1 MNDDIKKTLRTPN
14 TNFPLRGNLV
24 ELDKK
29 IEEYWN
35 SIDLYKTIQNARQ
48 NKEQFVL
55 HQGPPFTN
63 GHFHIGHGLT
73 GALKAIVVATFNIL
87 GYRPEVILGFDCH
100 GLPIETRI
108 KSLGQLSKKEFY
120 NSCQKFSQSWID
132 IQKPESQKLC
142 YIHSKEHYST
152 MKGLPNIYEAF
163 SKLLLKGDVL
173 IKNKPI
179 IWSVAYKCNIPDI
192 DIEYKNKKSTAM
204 YLYHQVKG
212 HEFGLLIFTTTPWSI
227 FDNMF
232 ICINK
237 NFEYALIEHENKIM
251 YVAKDSLPH
260 LNELIF
266 KNNYNIISTIKG
278 TDLLTKNYTYIHA
291 IYEHECHILHGDH
304 VSTDGTGL
312 VHTAPAHGPEDYHVA
327 YTVNKRHEKV
337 VDLVTE
343 DGFVIHNGDKIHII
357 DDINKILHILDKNIV
372 FSHNIE
378 HSYPF
383 YKDQPLI
390 YKTSEQVYL
399 NIDRV
404 RDEVIKQLNN
414 IQVSPDNL
422 MERLKNAIKTREEW
436 CVSRNRTYGVPL
448 ALFVHKIHRTLLID
462 TNVQNLIIE
471 QMRIDPT
478 YFLTDDCIN
487 ILPEQHKNNYE
498 PYIGV
503 LDCWVDSACVSP
515 VIVPTFEINPVST
528 VYLEGKDQLRGWFNS
543 AAFFSVMLNG
553 KLPYK
558 GVITHGFVVNDKREK
573 MSKSKDN
580 SISLSEVFEKIGLD
594 VFFILI
600 ADSNFK
606 DDVAVSPHAFE
617 QAKIK
622 YMKFRGV
629 LRYLCSVVEYGHRP
643 LSKITSTIEKA
654 FLWKLRTTIEEYIS
668 LSKEYEIHFV
678 FNLINN
684 FIVDLSSTY
693 LNACKD
699 CLYADGNTIR
709 RSEVIHTCYLML
721 NAILMMMAP
730 FIPRTC
736 EEVFLHI
743 KNLGIFKGNTVHEF
757 DLTEFYNNLCKLT
770 NGFDSDF
777 TLYEEVSTNV
787 IPLINVEIEALKQ
800 SKQINKN
807 SDLILELQIKDT
819 RAFELVQCITGVS
832 DVLYSDESKI
842 LLSNEQQCIRCSK
855 RSDKQLCKRCD
866 DFIRSNA
873 S

>member
-29 IEEYWN
+29 ITEYWN
-35 SIDLYKTIQNARQ
+35 TIDLYETLQKARQ
-48 NKEQFVL
+48 NKEPFVL

-63 GHFHIGHGLT
+63 GRFHIGHGLT

-87 GYRPEVILGFDCH
+87 GYRPEVILGWDCH

-108 KSLGQLSKKEFY
+108 KSLGQLSKHEFY
-120 NSCQKFSQSWID
+120 NECRKFSQSWIE

-142 YIHSKEHYST
+142 YIHSKDYYST
-152 MKGLPNIYEAF
+152 MRGLPRIYEAF

-212 HEFGLLIFTTTPWSI
+212 QNFGLLIFTTTPWSI

-237 NFEYALIEHENKIM
+237 NFEYVLIEYENRSM
-251 YVAKDSLPH
+251 YVAKDALSH

-266 KNNYNIISTIKG
+266 NNNYNIISSISG
-278 TDLLTKNYTYIHA
+278 TELLAKNYQYLHA
-291 IYEHECHILHGDH
+291 IYGHECSMLHGDH

-312 VHTAPAHGPEDYHVA
+312 VHTAPAHGPEDYDVA
-327 YTVNKRHEKV
+327 YRINKRHEQI
-337 VDLVTE
+337 VDLISD
-343 DGFVIHNGDKIHII
+343 DGFIVYNGEKFHII
-357 DDINKILHILDKNIV
+357 EDINKILHILQSNIV
-372 FSHNIE
+372 HSHVIE

-383 YKDQPLI
+383 YKDHPLI
-390 YKTSEQVYL
+390 YKTSEQIYL
-399 NIDRV
+399 NIDSV
-404 RDEVIKQLNN
+404 RDSVIKQLDN
-414 IQVSPDNL
+414 IQVSPENL
-422 MERLKNAIKTREEW
+422 LDRLKTAIRTREEW

-462 TNVQNLIIE
+462 NKVQDLIIE
-471 QMRIDPT
+471 QMNIDPT
-478 YFLTDDCIN
+478 YFLTDECIN
-487 ILPEQHKNNYE
+487 ILPEEYKYNYE
-498 PYIGV
+498 PYMGI
-503 LDCWVDSACVSP
+503 LDCWFDSACASP
-515 VIVPTFEINPVST
+515 VIIPEFEMNSISS
-528 VYLEGKDQLRGWFNS
+528 VYIEGKDQLRGWFNS
-543 AAFFSVMLNG
+543 SAFLSVMLTG

-580 SISLSEVFEKIGLD
+580 SISLSEIFDQIGLD
-594 VFFILI
+594 VFFILV

-606 DDVAVSPHAFE
+606 DDVAVSTHAFE

-629 LRYLCSVVEYGHRP
+629 LRYLCSVVEYGHKP
-643 LSKITSTIEKA
+643 LSKITSTMERA
-654 FLWKLRTTIEEYIS
+654 FLWNLRCVIEEYIS
-668 LSKEYEIHFV
+668 LSKSYEIHFT
-678 FNLINN
+678 FDLINN
-684 FIVDLSSTY
+684 FIVDLSSIY
-693 LNACKD
+693 FNACKD

-709 RSEVIHTCYLML
+709 RNEIIHTCYLML
-721 NAILMMMAP
+721 NAILMMLAP

-736 EEVFLHI
+736 EEIFLYM
-743 KNLGIFKGNTVHEF
+743 KNLGIFTGNSIHEF
-757 DLTEFYNNLCKLT
+757 DLSEFYSKICQLT
-770 NGFDSDF
+770 DGFDADF
-777 TLYEEVSTNV
+777 TIYEEVSINV
-787 IPLINVEIEALKQ
+787 IPLINAEIESLKQ
-800 SKQINKN
+800 SKQISKN
-807 SDLILELQIKDT
+807 SDIILELQLKDS
-819 RAFELVQCITGVS
+819 RAFELVQCIIGAS

-842 LLSNEQQCIRCSK
+842 LLSQEDPCIRCSRRTEK
-855 RSDKQLCKRCD
+855 SLCKRCD
-866 DFIRSNA
+866 DFIRSHA
-873 S
+873 F